1 MKNTKKLLTVF
12 LCAGLT
18 VSSLTGCAAGDRLKN
33 AITNGKSSSK
43 KSESSTSELTEIKN
57 AKSYITLSDYKTI
70 NLKTADIDKQVES
83 KIAQDLESYTSYK
96 KIKKGKVKKGDT
108 VNIYYEGKVDG
119 KAFDGGSLT
128 KETSPEGYDLEIG
141 SGTFIAGF
149 EDQLIGKTIGKT
161 YDINVTFPDPYTSN
175 TDLSGKAA
183 VFTVTINS
191 KQGKKIEP
199 KLNDAFIKKNLTDY
213 TSVQDYKTQTRT
225 SVIRSLAVS
234 KVTDDSKIKK
244 YPKAELN
251 AMKKQLTTSI
261 ETYSTEEAYNKQV
274 ESTAKDELA
283 SRILYNAIAQAENLT
298 VSDKDYQTEL
308 KTYLK
313 NYSAK
318 DEKAMNKK
326 FTSTYGV
333 TAKSIIY
340 NDLLYDKVADY
351 LAGNVKES

>member
-161 YDINVTFPDPYTSN
+161 YDINV
-175 TDLSGKAA
+175 LSL
-183 VFTVTINS
+183 IH
-191 KQGKKIEP
+191 I
-199 KLNDAFIKKNLTDY
+199 
-213 TSVQDYKTQTRT
+213 
-225 SVIRSLAVS
+225 
-234 KVTDDSKIKK
+234 
-244 YPKAELN
+244 
-251 AMKKQLTTSI
+251 
-261 ETYSTEEAYNKQV
+261 
-274 ESTAKDELA
+274 
-283 SRILYNAIAQAENLT
+283 
-298 VSDKDYQTEL
+298 
-308 KTYLK
+308 
-313 NYSAK
+313 
-318 DEKAMNKK
+318 
-326 FTSTYGV
+326 
-333 TAKSIIY
+333 
-340 NDLLYDKVADY
+340 
-351 LAGNVKES
+351 